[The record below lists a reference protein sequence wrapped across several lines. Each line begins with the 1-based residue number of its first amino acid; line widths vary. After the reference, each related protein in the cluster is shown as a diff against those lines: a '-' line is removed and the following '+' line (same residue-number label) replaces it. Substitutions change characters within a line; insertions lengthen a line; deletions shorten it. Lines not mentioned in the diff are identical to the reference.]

1 MFIIRLNRAFSRAPV
16 VRFGSVNG
24 SLSCRV
30 EQLSSAK
37 PEAIYDLLMDV
48 DRWSE
53 FMPTVSAASWERRG
67 EPDTAKGGVRR
78 MRIGLS
84 DIRDLIVDGTRPHH
98 HAYAASLPWYM
109 LLKDYRGDIRI
120 EEDPNGSRIVWTVT
134 CVSRI
139 LPKESVKSR
148 LEASYANL
156 AAALAHEAEG
166 ITRTE

>member
-1 MFIIRLNRAFSRAPV
+1 M
-16 VRFGSVNG
+16 NG
-24 SLSCRV
+24 SLACRV
-30 EQLSSAK
+30 EQLSNAK
-37 PEAIYDLLMDV
+37 PEVIYAVLMDV
-48 DRWSE
+48 ERWSE

-120 EEDPNGSRIVWTVT
+120 EEVPNGSRIVWTVT

-139 LPKESVKSR
+139 LPKKSVKSR
-148 LEASYANL
+148 LEASYARL
-156 AAALAHEAEG
+156 ATALADEAERRV
-166 ITRTE
+166 TDN

>member
-1 MFIIRLNRAFSRAPV
+1 MN
-16 VRFGSVNG
+16 GSV
-24 SLSCRV
+24 SCRV
-30 EQLSSAK
+30 EQLTSAK
-37 PEAIYDLLMDV
+37 PEAIYDVLMDV
-48 DRWSE
+48 EHWSD
-53 FMPTVSAASWERRG
+53 FMPTVSAAQWEQRG

-120 EEDPNGSRIVWTVT
+120 EEAANGSRIVWTVT

-139 LPKESVKSR
+139 LPEKSVQSA
-148 LEASYANL
+148 LEASYARL
-156 AAALAHEAEG
+156 AAALANEAEG
-166 ITRTE
+166 TTRTE

>member
-1 MFIIRLNRAFSRAPV
+1 M
-16 VRFGSVNG
+16 
-24 SLSCRV
+24 
-30 EQLSSAK
+30 SSAT
-37 PEAIYDLLMDV
+37 PEEIYDSLMDV
-48 DRWSE
+48 ERWSE

-78 MRIGLS
+78 MRVGLS

-120 EEDPNGSRIVWTVT
+120 EKGLNGSRIIWTVT

-139 LPKESVKSR
+139 LPTKSVQSR
-148 LEASYANL
+148 LKRSYARL
-156 AAALAHEAEG
+156 AAALAHQAEG
-166 ITRTE
+166 VTRNE